1 LGTADVVDQVAA
13 VPPAQSP
20 YDHTWRRNLAIVWV
34 ASLLGAGAQTFT
46 NPFMPLFLS
55 MELGMTNPGEIAAW
69 TGTIAFAMG
78 ASLFFFSPV
87 WGAVADRYGRKL
99 MLMRALAGGGLFTAL
114 LSVSGQAWH
123 AALFR
128 FGFGTVTGIMPTSS
142 AMIAAQTPRAHV
154 GWALGMLAS
163 AFAIGQ
169 AFGPLAAGLAAPVIG
184 LRAVF
189 LISGGVLLVATVV
202 VGVAM
207 HETKRVVPR
216 DHPSVLTQLRTL
228 DSRNRREILVL
239 LGVQA
244 FLTMATQSSN
254 PMVAV
259 KILHVA
265 GRDAAAATGLAFTL
279 FGIATALAAIFYSR
293 PIRWIGYRGV
303 VYAAMSAIVLCV
315 IVLATSSTVAVI
327 VATMGVFGFAS
338 GSMQP
343 AIRSILGLA
352 SPTALAGTMFGLNNS
367 ATAVGLG
374 FGPFL
379 AGVIAATFDVS
390 WAIAFALVPLIIAS
404 VTFRSVR
411 EPAV

>member
-1 LGTADVVDQVAA
+1 LVQSAEVLEQPDAPV
-13 VPPAQSP
+13 SP
-20 YDHTWRRNLAIVWV
+20 YEHTWRRNLAIIWV

-55 MELGMTNPGEIAAW
+55 TELGMTNPGEIAAW
-69 TGTIAFAMG
+69 TGTIAFANG
-78 ASLFFFSPV
+78 VSLFFFSPV

-163 AFAIGQ
+163 AFAVGS
-169 AFGPLAAGLAAPVIG
+169 AFGPLAAGLAAPAIG

-189 LISGGVLLVATVV
+189 LIAGGVLLVATVV
-202 VGVAM
+202 VAVAM
-207 HETKRVVPR
+207 RETKRVVPR
-216 DHPSVLTQLRTL
+216 DHPSVLTQLRAL
-228 DSRNRREILVL
+228 SPRVRREILIL

-244 FLTMATQSSN
+244 FVIMATQSSN

-259 KILHVA
+259 KLLHVA
-265 GRDAAAATGLAFTL
+265 GRDAPAATGLAFTL
-279 FGIATALAAIFYSR
+279 FGVATALAAVIYSR
-293 PIRWIGYRGV
+293 PVARFGYRGV
-303 VYAAMSAIVLCV
+303 VYASMALIVVCV
-315 IVLATSSTVAVI
+315 LVLATSSAVPVV

-343 AIRSILGLA
+343 AIRSILGLS
-352 SPTALAGTMFGLNNS
+352 SPTELAGTMFGLNNS
-367 ATAVGLG
+367 ATAIGLG
-374 FGPFL
+374 FGPFI
-379 AGVIAATFDVS
+379 AGVVAAGFDVS
-390 WAIAFALVPLIIAS
+390 WAIAFALVPLTIAA
-404 VTFRSVR
+404 VTFRTVR
-411 EPAV
+411 EPAP

>member
-1 LGTADVVDQVAA
+1 MMGHSDGDV
-13 VPPAQSP
+13 PAPSP
-20 YDHTWRRNLAIVWV
+20 YEHTWRRNLAIVWV
-34 ASLLGAGAQTFT
+34 ACLLGAAAQTFT

-55 MELGMTNPGEIAAW
+55 TELGMTDPGEIAAW

-78 ASLFFFSPV
+78 ASLFFAGPV

-99 MLMRALAGGGLFTAL
+99 MLMRALAGGGIFTAL
-114 LSVSGQAWH
+114 LAVSGQAWH

-128 FGFGTVTGIMPTSS
+128 FGFGTVTGILPTSS
-142 AMIAAQTPRAHV
+142 AMIAAQTPRPHV

-169 AFGPLAAGLAAPVIG
+169 ALGPLSAGLAAPVIG

-189 LISGGVLLVATVV
+189 LLSGGVLLVALVV
-202 VGVAM
+202 VAAAM
-207 HETKRVVPR
+207 HEPKRIVPR

-228 DSRNRREILVL
+228 APRNRREILIL

-259 KILHVA
+259 KMLQLA

-279 FGIATALAAIFYSR
+279 FGIATALAALFYSR
-293 PIRWIGYRGV
+293 PVRWIGYRGV
-303 VYAAMSAIVLCV
+303 VYLAMALIILCV
-315 IVLATSSTVAVI
+315 IVLASSSAVPVM

-343 AIRSILGLA
+343 ALRSILGLA
-352 SPTALAGTMFGLNNS
+352 SPAELAGTMFGLNNS
-367 ATAVGLG
+367 ASPVGLG
-374 FGPFL
+374 LGPFI
-379 AGVIAATFDVS
+379 AGAVAATLGVS
-390 WAIAFALVPLIIAS
+390 WAIAFTLIPLAIAAM
-404 VTFRSVR
+404 TFRAVP
-411 EPAV
+411 EPNA